1 MHEPFC
7 GEVGRRGDRQHAG
20 ALPLQQAFR
29 ARRNAV
35 ESIAHDFEIAAARL
49 RDDEPLSLP
58 VEELQPELG
67 LERLYLMAD
76 GTLGDA
82 QFLGGPGEAFMAGGG
97 PEGPGGSAR
106 GGGGG
111 GGAGETSAG

>member
-7 GEVGRRGDRQHAG
+7 GEVRRRGDRQHAC
-20 ALPLQQAFR
+20 ALPLHQTFC

-35 ESIAHDFEIAAARL
+35 ESITHDLEIAAPRL
-49 RDDEPLSLP
+49 CDDQPLSLP

-67 LERLYLMAD
+67 LERFYLMAD

-82 QFLGGPGEAFMAGGG
+82 QVLSSPGEAFMARS
-97 PEGPGGSAR
+97 E
-106 GGGGG
+106 
-111 GGAGETSAG
+111 EHTSELQSLAYLVCRLLLE